1 MSFNFLFNFWTTAD
15 ENGSMKWNV
24 AHDKI
29 SILYYSNDENV
40 AGTNAFSVKQLFSKL
55 MDFILGAGNFRL
67 LCRCLILNIAI
78 MIVLGKLSLFLED
91 GFFHF

>member
-29 SILYYSNDENV
+29 SILK
-40 AGTNAFSVKQLFSKL
+40 FL
-55 MDFILGAGNFRL
+55 MMKML
-67 LCRCLILNIAI
+67 LEQ
-78 MIVLGKLSLFLED
+78 MLSLLNN
-91 GFFHF
+91 FFQNLWTSY